1 MAPMSDTDDDTLAE
15 EFKAACERVTKPDQ
29 WTFFPTGDTNFEKG
43 IRRGLELV
51 LLTIRDECEDFDIR
65 RDDDNS
71 YQLSLAIYQNLTY
84 RQNLATV
91 VRNKI
96 DLAKG
101 DDEAICAFSAFLR
114 AQADEVDKAI
124 GYRWKGRR
132 KKEALEEEP

>member
-1 MAPMSDTDDDTLAE
+1 MSNTDDDTLAE

-29 WTFFPTGDTNFEKG
+29 WTFFPTGDTNLEKG

-51 LLTIRDECEDFDIR
+51 LLTIRDQCEDFYISR
-65 RDDDNS
+65 RDDGS
-71 YQLSLAIYQNLTY
+71 YELGLAIYEDLEY

-96 DLAKG
+96 DVAKG
-101 DDEAICAFSAFLR
+101 DDEAIEALSAFLR

-124 GYRWKGRR
+124 GFRWKRH
-132 KKEALEEEP
+132 KEEP